1 MIKACLMGAT
11 KKQMLHLKPFRG
23 GFVYLCAEKEAEI
36 LYMKKLGKKKFCKC
50 GTFCSE
56 ALVLTRG
63 KSGQFLQFLLKCVPL
78 LA

>member
-11 KKQMLHLKPFRG
+11 KKMLHLKPFRG
-23 GFVYLCAEKEAEI
+23 GFVYLCAEKGAEI

-63 KSGQFLQFLLKCVPL
+63 KSGQFLQFLLKCVL
-78 LA
+78 EN